1 MTEAA
6 FLDGSKDVTR
16 RLGWKNLKPGTELL
30 AVNKCMGLRKGEKA
44 RIFGPIRVVS
54 VRREPLN
61 AITQDDVRRE
71 GYALP
76 LGTRDWFI
84 RKFSRA
90 MSCYAGTVVTRIEF
104 KRTRCNE
111 TCGHFRT
118 HTCRTYTMD
127 GTFDETYC
135 RDCREHVKTEKVLR
149 PARGGKE

>member
-30 AVNKCMGLRKGEKA
+30 AVNKCMGLRKGESA
-44 RIFGPIRVVS
+44 RIFGAIQVLS
-54 VRREPLN
+54 VRRERLYT
-61 AITQDDVRRE
+61 ITADDVHRE
-71 GYALP
+71 GYPDFSPGEFVDHFCDALRCP
-76 LGTRDWFI
+76 PD
-84 RKFSRA
+84 
-90 MSCYAGTVVTRIEF
+90 TVVTRIEF

-118 HTCRTYTMD
+118 HTCRTYTME

-135 RDCREHVKTEKVLR
+135 LDCRVHVKTEKVLR